1 MSGYEKVETFEEV
14 KEGEFQSSRVAEG
27 FPGND
32 DDRLEFTQSI
42 RMMAVNQ
49 LVTDG
54 KVPTDKD
61 SINSLSKLLDGI
73 DKQVIGKKRIQVADK
88 ANENDERIAHL
99 LEEMSTR
106 VVRGETPIE
115 SMYAGKP
122 TRDDKVFSL
131 NMAAE
136 FDDIDDSELVIDK
149 KEESSS
155 EFFERMENAHEDL
168 RKG

>member
-1 MSGYEKVETFEEV
+1 MSGYEQVQSFEEV
-14 KEGEFQSSRVAEG
+14 KEGEFQSSRVSEG
-27 FPGND
+27 FPTND

-49 LVTDG
+49 LIEGG

-73 DKQVIGKKRIQVADK
+73 DKQAIGKKRIQVADK

-106 VVRGETPIE
+106 VVRGEVPIADI
-115 SMYAGKP
+115 YKGKP
-122 TRDDKVFSL
+122 ARDDRVFSL
-131 NMAAE
+131 NMAND

-149 KEESSS
+149 KEESST
-155 EFFERMENAHEDL
+155 EFFERMENQHEDL
-168 RKG
+168 RK